1 MVTQG
6 VKGLSIKEWVSFFRG
21 SWEMNRSAEQTNRMN
36 REAVL
41 VRFVCSA
48 LRFISHEPRKKA
60 VHAICL
66 FRTAIHFPWTEK
78 KKDIHSLFLQC
89 FQQWLFLKF
98 AKKS

>member
-1 MVTQG
+1 M
-6 VKGLSIKEWVSFFRG
+6 SFFLG

-48 LRFISHEPRKKA
+48 LRFISHEPRKKIA

-66 FRTAIHFPWTEK
+66 FRTAIHFPMNREK
-78 KKDIHSLFLQC
+78 KTLIPYIYNAYNKDPF
-89 FQQWLFLKF
+89 
-98 AKKS
+98 